1 MESFD
6 RTQKVEIA
14 WAPPES
20 TEGAGFKQAFVYI
33 LMAKEPVGNP
43 QSRAWTEV
51 IQVKRERERE
61 RERESERERERERA
75 NCSLLDRTTYT
86 VKLYCH

>member
-1 MESFD
+1 MSPVVESFD

-61 RERESERERERERA
+61 RA